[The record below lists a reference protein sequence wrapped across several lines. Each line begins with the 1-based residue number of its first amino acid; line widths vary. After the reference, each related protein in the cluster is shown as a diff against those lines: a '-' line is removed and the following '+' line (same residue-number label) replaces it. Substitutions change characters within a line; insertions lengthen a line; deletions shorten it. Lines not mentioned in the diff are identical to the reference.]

1 MTGLE
6 LLGLLFLALL
16 GLGAYAFYQACKHA
30 PPFPYACSDCGER
43 AESSICELCLEARR

>member
-16 GLGAYAFYQACKHA
+16 GLGAYAFYQACRHA
-30 PPFPYACSDCGER
+30 PLMCEVCGREGCDGSRARCVER
-43 AESSICELCLEARR
+43 WR